1 MNYQE
6 DKDKFKE
13 LLNEEYSWPTRYTFK
28 FIVKSAYQKDVEN
41 LFKNKVEIVSKPS
54 SGDKYVSVTIY
65 AQMNSANNILAI
77 YDMATVIP
85 GIISL

>member
-13 LLNEEYSWPTRYTFK
+13 LLNEEYSWPARYPFK
-28 FIVKSAYQKDVEN
+28 FIVKSEYQSEVEG
-41 LFKNKVEIVSKPS
+41 LFKDKVEIVIKPS

-65 AQMNSANNILAI
+65 AQMQSAEAILAI
-77 YDMATVIP
+77 YDGATAIQ

>member
-13 LLNEEYSWPTRYTFK
+13 LLNEEYSWPARYTFK
-28 FIVKSAYQKDVEN
+28 FIVKTPHKKEVED
-41 LFKNKVEIVSKPS
+41 LFEDKVEIVTKPS

-65 AQMNSANNILAI
+65 AQMHCAEDILAI
-77 YDMATVIP
+77 YDAATVIP

>member
-13 LLNEEYSWPTRYTFK
+13 LLNEEYNWPARYTFK
-28 FIVKSAYQKDVEN
+28 FIVKSAHQQEVEK
-41 LFKNKVEIVSKPS
+41 LFKEDVEIVTKPS

-65 AQMNSANNILAI
+65 AQMQCADDILAI
-77 YDMATVIP
+77 YDAATGIP